1 MAMMGKD
8 YWGLPICTQWEI
20 HLAIWVGITSIG
32 IVAQGWFILAHSGIF
47 WPWAI
52 VSPMGLITLSSHWRP
67 DWSNQLQRKSLYLMN
82 KVGIQIWFSFCGEG
96 ASFNLPSLYGDAEGY
111 AHASFHPP
119 GGIPV
124 QGLFGFCGWMAKER
138 MVSIVCSF
146 CQVHHE
152 CYEFVLL
159 LGFAQ
164 MIYEKFKK

>member
-47 WPWAI
+47 WPRAI

-96 ASFNLPSLYGDAEGY
+96 ASFNLPPLRWR
-111 AHASFHPP
+111 
-119 GGIPV
+119 GGIRAC
-124 QGLFGFCGWMAKER
+124 QFSSSGWYSR
-138 MVSIVCSF
+138 SRSIWFLWMDGKGENGINSMLILPGASW
-146 CQVHHE
+146 
-152 CYEFVLL
+152 VLWVRSL
-159 LGFAQ
+159 ARICTNDLW
-164 MIYEKFKK
+164 EV